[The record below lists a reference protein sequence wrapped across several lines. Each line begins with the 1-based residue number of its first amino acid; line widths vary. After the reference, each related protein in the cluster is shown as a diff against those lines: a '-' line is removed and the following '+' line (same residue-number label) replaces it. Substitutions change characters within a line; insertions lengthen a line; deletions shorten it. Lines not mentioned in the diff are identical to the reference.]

1 MFIQR
6 RLEPNTLNM
15 NMKKEEYKHP
25 YNKDHKY
32 NESVLPQAEQ
42 KHMGWYYDHLS
53 KQFFR
58 WDNFPFHSD

>member
-1 MFIQR
+1 
-6 RLEPNTLNM
+6 M
-15 NMKKEEYKHP
+15 NMEKEEYKHP

-32 NESVLPQAEQ
+32 NESMLPQAEQ

-53 KQFFR
+53 KQFYR